1 MSYAQNYDPND
12 GIAIIGMAGRFPG
25 ARTPGELWRNLLDA
39 RETITHFRADEL
51 EPADAEE
58 MAARLDPAY
67 VAARGIVEDVD
78 KFDAGFFGI
87 TPREAEVI
95 DPQQRLFLEAAW

>member
-25 ARTPGELWRNLLDA
+25 ARTPGELWRNLLEA
-39 RETITHFRADEL
+39 RETITHFGANEL

-58 MAARLDPAY
+58 MAARSDPA
-67 VAARGIVEDVD
+67 
-78 KFDAGFFGI
+78 
-87 TPREAEVI
+87 
-95 DPQQRLFLEAAW
+95 